1 MVSFV
6 IYILLN
12 VRCIHMLHRLNT
24 CTGTGLE
31 IKFQPVSVDAVGL
44 DYHLSGIQ
52 NLLCC
57 LCAHVALML
66 DLFPI
71 LIVPCNLVLP
81 NMIGLILSTI
91 LLLQRGSCL
100 GRQVGAAVQILDL
113 GMGTFGMDWNQ

>member
-1 MVSFV
+1 
-6 IYILLN
+6 
-12 VRCIHMLHRLNT
+12 MLHRLNT

-31 IKFQPVSVDAVGL
+31 IKFQPVSFDVVGL

-66 DLFPI
+66 DLFPV

-100 GRQVGAAVQILDL
+100 GRQVGAAVSNFGSWHGHLWDGLEPVGLHVVGL
-113 GMGTFGMDWNQ
+113 GDFA

>member
-6 IYILLN
+6 IYVLFN
-12 VRCIHMLHRLNT
+12 VGCIHMLHRLNT
-24 CTGTGLE
+24 CTGTVLE
-31 IKFQPVSVDAVGL
+31 IKFQPVSVDIVGL

-66 DLFPI
+66 DLFPV

-91 LLLQRGSCL
+91 LLLQ
-100 GRQVGAAVQILDL
+100 
-113 GMGTFGMDWNQ
+113 

>member
-1 MVSFV
+1 
-6 IYILLN
+6 
-12 VRCIHMLHRLNT
+12 MLHRLNT

-31 IKFQPVSVDAVGL
+31 IKFQPVSVDVVGL

-57 LCAHVALML
+57 LCARVL

-91 LLLQRGSCL
+91 LLLQ
-100 GRQVGAAVQILDL
+100 
-113 GMGTFGMDWNQ
+113 